1 LGPEMKST
9 GEVMGIDS
17 SFGRAFYKSQ
27 LAANQNLPFKGKIFI
42 SVKNGDK
49 RDIVF
54 IAKKL
59 SDMNFELIATKG
71 TYKALSSNN
80 IKVQLVGKI
89 NEGDTHILDLIR
101 KGKLKLV
108 INTPSG
114 HSGQSDMKLIRS
126 SAVMHGV
133 PCITTIQGAQAAV
146 NGIEAISKGNLRI
159 KSIQQYHAKGHE
171 RLAKPIIR
179 KRD

>member
-1 LGPEMKST
+1 
-9 GEVMGIDS
+9 MGIDS
-17 SFGRAFYKSQ
+17 SFGKAFYKSQ
-27 LAANQNLPFKGKIFI
+27 LAASQNLPFKGKIFI

-59 SDMNFELIATKG
+59 SDMNFQLLATKG
-71 TYKALSSNN
+71 TYKALRSNN
-80 IKVQLVGKI
+80 IKAELVGKI
-89 NEGDTHILDLIR
+89 SQGDVRILDLIR

-114 HSGQSDMKLIRS
+114 YSGQSDMKLIRS

-133 PCITTIQGAQAAV
+133 PCITTLQGAQAAV
-146 NGIEAISKGNLRI
+146 NGIESVVRCDF
-159 KSIQQYHAKGHE
+159 E
-171 RLAKPIIR
+171 VKPIQ
-179 KRD
+179 DYLSFA